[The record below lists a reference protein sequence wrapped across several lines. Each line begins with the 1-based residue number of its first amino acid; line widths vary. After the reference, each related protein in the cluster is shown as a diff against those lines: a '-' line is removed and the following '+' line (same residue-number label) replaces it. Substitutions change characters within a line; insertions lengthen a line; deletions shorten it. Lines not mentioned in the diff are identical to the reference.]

1 MDAGVGS
8 SDPRLT
14 PKMGMPT
21 WSRPGAGCA
30 LPHHM
35 CTRTVRG
42 IKPRH
47 ELARPIQGYPPSPQH
62 LAQRFIHFGGRG
74 GPSPGAARQPYGASS
89 ALICANSANSRK
101 VAPGTL
107 HKRAFRALTYQWML
121 GAYAHTY
128 GASLP
133 SLWDGGGARDS
144 SPTAPRAPASRP
156 RIRGEFVRRLRGKGH
171 AKRHMGGPG

>member
-1 MDAGVGS
+1 MLKVFSLRGPHRGPRAPGPQIW
-8 SDPRLT
+8 DPFPNGPPR
-14 PKMGMPT
+14 
-21 WSRPGAGCA
+21 RPGGVVAD
-30 LPHHM
+30 
-35 CTRTVRG
+35 
-42 IKPRH
+42 
-47 ELARPIQGYPPSPQH
+47 QGLGAVADP
-62 LAQRFIHFGGRG
+62 
-74 GPSPGAARQPYGASS
+74 PGAARQPYGASS

-156 RIRGEFVRRLRGKGH
+156 RIRGEFVRTVRGKGH
-171 AKRHMGGPG
+171 AKRHVEGHDEGGNGSS